1 MSRLMLVLTSKNS
14 DEKEALRIFQQEGD
28 LCEED
33 VFGTSALEW
42 AAARGYQDLCRK
54 LLEAGADKSRM
65 DEKGLTVL
73 DYARTMGFT
82 ELAEFIDHFPASRW
96 IKCDGDSI
104 AEVSRDRSTN
114 MTIRHVFNFRA
125 REKTVIVENDKTGL
139 IGVSPSVSFDDLT
152 AERLQQ
158 AVDAFRICAPGYD
171 MSNVFGPRHGGFSL
185 PRK

>member
-1 MSRLMLVLTSKNS
+1 MSRLMLLLTSKNP

-28 LCEED
+28 LCEEN
-33 VFGTSALEW
+33 VFGNSAFEW
-42 AAARGYQDLCRK
+42 AVARGYQDLCRK
-54 LLEAGADKSRM
+54 LLEAGADKSR
-65 DEKGLTVL
+65 TAS

-96 IKCDGDSI
+96 LKCDGDSV
-104 AEVSRDRSTN
+104 AEVSCDRSTN

-125 REKTVIVENDKTGL
+125 REKTVIVENNKTGL
-139 IGVSPSVSFDDLT
+139 IGVAPSVSFDDLT

-158 AVDAFRICAPGYD
+158 AVDAFLICAPGYD
-171 MSNVFGPRHGGFSL
+171 MSNVFGHRHGGFSF